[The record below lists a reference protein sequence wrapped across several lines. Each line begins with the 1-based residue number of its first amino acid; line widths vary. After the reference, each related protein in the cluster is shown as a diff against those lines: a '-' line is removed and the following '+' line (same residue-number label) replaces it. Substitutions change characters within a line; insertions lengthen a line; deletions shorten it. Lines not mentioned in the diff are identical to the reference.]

1 MGQGAGPRQDLIS
14 TRPPALA
21 RGAGGRLEI
30 NVHIQNKG
38 RKWGVDVP
46 IGTREV
52 TGGPQQHGGI
62 YNGNG
67 RKN

>member
-1 MGQGAGPRQDLIS
+1 M
-14 TRPPALA
+14 
-21 RGAGGRLEI
+21 EI
-30 NVHIQNKG
+30 NVHKQNKG